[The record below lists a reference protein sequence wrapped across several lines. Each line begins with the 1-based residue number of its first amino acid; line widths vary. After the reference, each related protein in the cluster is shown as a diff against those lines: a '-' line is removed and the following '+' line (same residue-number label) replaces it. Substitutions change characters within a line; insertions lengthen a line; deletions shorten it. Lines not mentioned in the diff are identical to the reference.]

1 MLRGMKLFLKSK
13 GYLFYVGWELV
24 TAMKLW
30 RYSLNVMDI
39 WIMSD

>member
-13 GYLFYVGWELV
+13 GYSFYVGWELV

-30 RYSLNVMDI
+30 HYTLNVMDI